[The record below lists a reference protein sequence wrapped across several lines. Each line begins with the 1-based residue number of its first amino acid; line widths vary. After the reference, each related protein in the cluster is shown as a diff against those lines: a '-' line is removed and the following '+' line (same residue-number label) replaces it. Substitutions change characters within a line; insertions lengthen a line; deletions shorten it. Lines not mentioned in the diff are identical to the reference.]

1 MIIDIHTHIFPNKMA
16 ANVIDKLSRTSRTLA
31 FTDGTVESL
40 INSMKNSGVDIS
52 IILPVATN
60 PHQVEKINSV
70 SAKINLSNSELR
82 IPHSELILSFA
93 CMHPEYEN
101 YSKELSR
108 IKNLGFKGIK
118 VHPVYQN
125 VDIDNIK
132 YLRIFERA
140 AELDLTVITH
150 AGLDIGFPG
159 IIKCSPKMCRHVVDE
174 IGNFK
179 FILAHMGGWKNWD
192 EVPLYLA
199 DTKVYIDTAFST
211 GTITPRK
218 DSHWEVEEL
227 KMLNEEQ
234 FMKLFNVFGADR
246 IIFGTDSP
254 WSSQSE
260 SINFIE
266 KLPITED
273 DKLKIFGGNA
283 EKLLQF

>member
-1 MIIDIHTHIFPNKMA
+1 MIIDIHTHIFPNKIA
-16 ANVIDKLSRTSRTLA
+16 ANVIDKLSRTSRTVA
-31 FTDGTVESL
+31 FTDGTVDSL
-40 INSMKNSGVDIS
+40 IHSMKNSNVDIS
-52 IILPVATN
+52 VILPVATN
-60 PHQVEKINSV
+60 PYQVEKVNNAST
-70 SAKINLSNSELR
+70 ELNEKYFEEG
-82 IPHSELILSFA
+82 IISFA

-118 VHPVYQN
+118 VHPVYQDFN
-125 VDIDNIK
+125 IDNIK

-140 AELDLTVITH
+140 AELDLIVITH

-159 IIKCSPKMCRHVVDE
+159 VVSCSPKMCRNVVDE

-179 FILAHMGGWKNWD
+179 FVLAHMGGWKNWD
-192 EVPLYLA
+192 EVPEYLA

-218 DSHWEVEEL
+218 DSHWETEEL
-227 KMLNEEQ
+227 KMLNEEE
-234 FMKLFNVFGADR
+234 FIKLFNIFGADR

-266 KLPITED
+266 KLAITES
-273 DKLKIFGGNA
+273 DKCKIFGENA
-283 EKLLQF
+283 EKLLKF

>member
-1 MIIDIHTHIFPNKMA
+1 MIIDIHTHIFPSKIA
-16 ANVIDKLSRTSRTLA
+16 ANVIDKLSRTSRTVA
-31 FTDGTVESL
+31 FTDGTVDSL
-40 INSMKNSGVDIS
+40 INSMKNSNVDIS
-52 IILPVATN
+52 VILPVATN
-60 PHQVEKINSV
+60 PYQVEKVNNASTELNE
-70 SAKINLSNSELR
+70 KYSEDG
-82 IPHSELILSFA
+82 IISFA

-118 VHPVYQN
+118 IHPVYQD
-125 VDIDNIK
+125 VEIDNIK

-140 AELDLTVITH
+140 AELDLIVITH

-159 IIKCSPKMCRHVVDE
+159 VVKCSPKMCRDVVDE

-192 EVPLYLA
+192 EVAEYLA

-218 DSHWEVEEL
+218 DSHWEAKEL
-227 KMLNEEQ
+227 KMLNEEE
-234 FMKLFNVFGADR
+234 FIKLFNLFGADR

-254 WSSQSE
+254 WSSQNE
-260 SINFIE
+260 SIKFIQI
-266 KLPITED
+266 LQITEE
-273 DKLKIFGGNA
+273 DKMKIFGGNA
-283 EKLLQF
+283 KNLLKV